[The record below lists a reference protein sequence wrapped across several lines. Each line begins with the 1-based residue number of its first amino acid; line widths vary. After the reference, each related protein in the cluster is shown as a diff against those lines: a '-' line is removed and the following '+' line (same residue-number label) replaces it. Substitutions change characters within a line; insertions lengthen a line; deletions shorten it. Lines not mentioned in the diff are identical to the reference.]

1 MSGPRSRAHLTV
13 DSDSDVRI
21 LALSGEVGA
30 EVIRQLDRSL
40 ADAIRSQPK
49 AVIVD
54 LGRVS
59 FIDQTSLRV
68 LVKAWR
74 HATSRGVGFML
85 VRPGQHVWGLFALT
99 GLDVQLPSCFS
110 LGAALTAFGATN
122 HPARPAG
129 PPAAQRGRTRETVI
143 GRDPETVFGYVAS
156 LEHATEWRPE
166 DFEQVVKESPGPTA
180 LGSRYRYRTHRTRT
194 HGEWIVDAILRPHW
208 LRCTSPPTGVG
219 RLGRVWGS
227 EQYALIPQGDH
238 TRLSVTLDVH
248 FSGPI
253 KLIEPLLAARMER
266 RLEGQLKR
274 LKDRVEA

>member
-1 MSGPRSRAHLTV
+1 MSGLRRRAHLTI
-13 DSDSDVRI
+13 DSENGVRI
-21 LALSGEVGA
+21 LALAGEVGA
-30 EVIRQLDRSL
+30 DVIRRLDRAL
-40 ADAIRSQPK
+40 ADAIHSKPK

-54 LGRVS
+54 LRQIT
-59 FIDQTSLRV
+59 FIDHTSLRV

-85 VRPGQHVWGLFALT
+85 VRPGHGVWGLFVLT

-110 LGAALTAFGATN
+110 LGDALVAFGAANPPT
-122 HPARPAG
+122 RRAG
-129 PPAAQRGRTRETVI
+129 ERAEQRGRTCETVI
-143 GRDPETVFGYVAS
+143 GRDPETVFGYVAT
-156 LEHATEWRPE
+156 LEHATEWRAE
-166 DFEQVVKESPGPTA
+166 DFQEVVKESDGPIK
-180 LGSRYRYRTHRTRT
+180 LGSRYRYRTRRQLA

-227 EQYALIPQGDH
+227 EEYALIPHGDH

-253 KLIEPLLAARMER
+253 KLIEPLLAARMGR
-266 RLEGQLKR
+266 RLEGQLQR
-274 LKDRVEA
+274 LKERVEA